1 MRKRTYPTEELTDT
15 RETKKGRD
23 TLPNGKGRETL
34 PNGKGRE
41 TLPNGK
47 GRETLPDGLLD
58 MSPALRKDELSELEA
73 EMINATPEQFQQ
85 MLGKMYRI
93 MLVRGLKDV
102 PRPKSIKEI
111 QALNDMI
118 RRSEGVEARERGGG
132 TPAGGFLPRVV
143 GRKKVMVVDMET
155 EKVVDTG
162 EAGTVET
169 VDTGKVVEATVVE
182 PAPEPSGDP
191 TPDPIP
197 DTEGF
202 F

>member
-15 RETKKGRD
+15 RETRKGSQ
-23 TLPNGKGRETL
+23 
-34 PNGKGRE
+34 
-41 TLPNGK
+41 
-47 GRETLPDGLLD
+47 RETLPDGLLD

-169 VDTGKVVEATVVE
+169 VETEETVVE
-182 PAPEPSGDP
+182 PVDEPSGDP
-191 TPDPIP
+191 TPDPTP
-197 DTEGF
+197 DTDGF

>member
-1 MRKRTYPTEELTDT
+1 MKKELTDT
-15 RETKKGRD
+15 RETKKGSQ
-23 TLPNGKGRETL
+23 
-34 PNGKGRE
+34 
-41 TLPNGK
+41 
-47 GRETLPDGLLD
+47 RETLPDGLLD
-58 MSPALRKDELSELEA
+58 MSPALRKDELSDLEA
-73 EMINATPEQFQQ
+73 EMLNATPEQFQQ

-143 GRKKVMVVDMET
+143 GRKKVLAEP
-155 EKVVDTG
+155 
-162 EAGTVET
+162 
-169 VDTGKVVEATVVE
+169 VEATLVE
-182 PAPEPSGDP
+182 PAPEL
-191 TPDPIP
+191 TPEVTPEP
-197 DTEGF
+197 ESF

>member
-15 RETKKGRD
+15 RETKKGSSS
-23 TLPNGKGRETL
+23 
-34 PNGKGRE
+34 
-41 TLPNGK
+41 

-58 MSPALRKDELSELEA
+58 MSPALRKDELSDLEA
-73 EMINATPEQFQQ
+73 EMLNATPEQFQQ

-143 GRKKVMVVDMET
+143 GRKKVLVVDTDT

-162 EAGTVET
+162 EAETVEEPT
-169 VDTGKVVEATVVE
+169 TEPVDE
-182 PAPEPSGDP
+182 
-191 TPDPIP
+191 PIP